1 MGRTIMKR
9 YLPNNSGNKTYQEKY
24 NHNNDDDDDDDD
36 AHIDDD
42 YDSDGGN

>member
-9 YLPNNSGNKTYQEKY
+9 CLPNNSGNKIYQEKY
-24 NHNNDDDDDDDD
+24 NNNDENDDDDDDD

-42 YDSDGGN
+42 